1 MIIPFPMSKIAHIA
15 CAMIISDKGGE
26 SYGTIQVQFSIDGR
40 RTQEIVSAYN
50 TNDARKIIEARYI
63 GAKIVIWSV
72 TKL

>member
-1 MIIPFPMSKIAHIA
+1 MIIPFSMSKIAHIA

-26 SYGTIQVQFSIDGR
+26 SYGTSR

-63 GAKIVIWSV
+63 GAKIVIWGV

>member
-1 MIIPFPMSKIAHIA
+1 MAQ
-15 CAMIISDKGGE
+15 
-26 SYGTIQVQFSIDGR
+26 YNVQFSIDGR

-72 TKL
+72 TTVSYTHLRAHET

>member
-1 MIIPFPMSKIAHIA
+1 MAQ
-15 CAMIISDKGGE
+15 
-26 SYGTIQVQFSIDGR
+26 YNVQFSIDGC

-63 GAKIVIWSV
+63 GAKIVIWGV

>member
-1 MIIPFPMSKIAHIA
+1 MSQ
-15 CAMIISDKGGE
+15 
-26 SYGTIQVQFSIDGR
+26 YNVQFSIDGR